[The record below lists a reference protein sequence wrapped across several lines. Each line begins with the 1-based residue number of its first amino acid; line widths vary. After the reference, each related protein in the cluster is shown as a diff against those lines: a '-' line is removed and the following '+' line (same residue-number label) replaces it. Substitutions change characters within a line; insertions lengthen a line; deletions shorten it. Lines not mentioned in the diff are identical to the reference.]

1 MVGHLDH
8 RPAAWPSDPYAHLDL
23 LDAADGDDPPAY
35 GTSSTGYGGANVT
48 FVTLSVTHHRDGSF
62 TASCHVGDA

>member
-1 MVGHLDH
+1 
-8 RPAAWPSDPYAHLDL
+8 
-23 LDAADGDDPPAY
+23 
-35 GTSSTGYGGANVT
+35 VT